1 MTYRN
6 AKKIYFTIVFAITV
20 SAFMVICTLGQA
32 VRKKKVETRLA
43 AAAIEQDTPEY
54 TVREYGGR
62 AVVFRY
68 GSDEPY
74 IFIDVDMS
82 LLSDLDR
89 QQLARGISI
98 DTENELRQF
107 IEDMSS

>member
-6 AKKIYFTIVFAITV
+6 AKKIYFTMVTAITV

-32 VRKKKVETRLA
+32 VRQKKVETRLA

-62 AVVFRY
+62 AVVFRC

-82 LLSDLDR
+82 LLSDVDR
-89 QQLARGISI
+89 QQLSKGISF
-98 DTENELRQF
+98 DTEHELRQF
-107 IEDMSS
+107 IEDISS

>member
-6 AKKIYFTIVFAITV
+6 AKKIYFTMVTAITV

-32 VRKKKVETRLA
+32 VRKKKV
-43 AAAIEQDTPEY
+43 
-54 TVREYGGR
+54 REYGGR
-62 AVVFRY
+62 AVVFRD

-82 LLSDLDR
+82 LLSDMDR
-89 QQLARGISI
+89 QQLSKGISF
-98 DTENELRQF
+98 DTEHELRQF
-107 IEDMSS
+107 IEDISS